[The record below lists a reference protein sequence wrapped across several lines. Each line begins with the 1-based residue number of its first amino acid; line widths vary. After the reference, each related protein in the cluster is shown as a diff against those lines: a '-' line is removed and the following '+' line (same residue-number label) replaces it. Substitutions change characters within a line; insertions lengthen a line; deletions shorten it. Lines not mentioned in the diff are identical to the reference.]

1 MPRSTTF
8 IIETTG
14 GAPVFHI
21 PVPISLLGEHENV
34 KFVFRNF
41 GGTPTFHVGGA
52 DVGVGP
58 GEAYDY
64 ATTTVAVMRERRIK
78 LEREGQELVMLEDG
92 VAASGP
98 SSEGTPQ
105 VRMKLEEE
113 TPRVPKRSKG
123 KEKAREHDAEGDAGQ
138 GGSTSAFTGA
148 SNTTDAVPSSPEE
161 VLALQRGSLHVD
173 NFAEVYEQGRQD
185 FALRCAPSQPSDR
198 ALTSD
203 EEKEWRLLWEAVLV
217 LDREN
222 WGPTRD
228 PDELKRRSEE
238 MIVAA
243 ARRAR
248 RQTQAPLP
256 DTPAQSNS
264 AEARSDSTAAP
275 PTDKPPAVKQRVRR
289 PVPNDVTNDKP
300 PPKNGVP
307 ATDVQAAKG
316 PLDQPGRAQPVK
328 VGGKP
333 VNAPVQGGEPSRGPK
348 ERARPPNTGA
358 NLTTHANEKP
368 VPGRVSGGNSGRGP
382 AQPPA
387 MPAAKA
393 PLGDVA
399 TTNPGD
405 GNAAAHEDPGAAR
418 RFIDALHTRLEKP
431 APQTA
436 PGVWAAVELERRKAS
451 GAVEVPASRSG
462 DAAPRPAAM
471 PARTSMKTKLD
482 AEAARAVAPTD
493 AVVQP
498 ARQALPSK
506 AIPPSSRPA
515 PMPARTSA
523 KLDAE
528 AGGAAAQT
536 DAVVEST
543 RRALAPLHAE
553 MRDQAQDKNRDKIMD
568 SPQASSSTN
577 SPSAAA
583 IVARN
588 LIASRVTGGR
598 AGVRPP
604 VKRNKNEKE
613 ASWPPVRGH
622 GRGKEAEREVKENAK
637 SVSLRGDSD
646 SAAPAGSKRS
656 ADAEGGPVN
665 AKRPRL
671 GATSEME
678 KEPPTPKK
686 STRSGSVQTPPDA
699 ESGKSISWDRA
710 LRPTV
715 PDGLQLIVAAGTTHW
730 AWGLPDNDKGNPP
743 AVAAKPPPVVL
754 LTQAECAWLARQ
766 EDLARTPDWWR
777 PVKWLELGER
787 MWEAHKA
794 GLPVRPLHHGLLHAA
809 WDRGEWRFAGVGHER
824 VGRVGMKWME
834 WILSKEGQAWRAGK

>member
-52 DVGVGP
+52 EVGVGP
-58 GEAYDY
+58 GDAYDY
-64 ATTTVAVMRERRIK
+64 PATIKAVIRARRIK
-78 LEREGQELVMLEDG
+78 REREEQELVMLEDG
-92 VAASGP
+92 VVAAGP
-98 SSEGTPQ
+98 SSQGTPQ

-123 KEKAREHDAEGDAGQ
+123 KEKAREDDAEGDAGQ
-138 GGSTSAFTGA
+138 GGSTSAVSGA

-161 VLALQRGSLHVD
+161 VLALQRGSLHVG

-198 ALTSD
+198 ALTSE

-275 PTDKPPAVKQRVRR
+275 PTDEPPAVKQRVRR
-289 PVPNDVTNDKP
+289 PDR
-300 PPKNGVP
+300 VP

-316 PLDQPGRAQPVK
+316 PLGPSATQSMTSFAHLPPADEPVRAQPVN

-348 ERARPPNTGA
+348 ERARPPNTGT
-358 NLTTHANEKP
+358 NLTTQANEKP

-387 MPAAKA
+387 QPAAKA

-418 RFIDALHTRLEKP
+418 RFIDTLHTRLEKP
-431 APQTA
+431 APQAA
-436 PGVWAAVELERRKAS
+436 PGFWAAAELERRKAS

-462 DAAPRPAAM
+462 DAPRPAAM
-471 PARTSMKTKLD
+471 PARTSMETKLD

-622 GRGKEAEREVKENAK
+622 GRGKEREREVKENAK
-637 SVSLRGDSD
+637 TILGDGLAGNSD

-671 GATSEME
+671 GAESEME

-686 STRSGSVQTPPDA
+686 STRSGSVQAPAETAPDRVPIRSA
-699 ESGKSISWDRA
+699 A
-710 LRPTV
+710 
-715 PDGLQLIVAAGTTHW
+715 PDGCKPRRAIAYAPGGRSYW
-730 AWGLPDNDKGNPP
+730 AWAPDDQIDPL
-743 AVAAKPPPVVL
+743 PVVP
-754 LTQAECAWLARQ
+754 LTPAECAWLARQ
-766 EDLARTPDWWR
+766 GDLARAPDWWR
-777 PVKWLELGER
+777 PVKWLELGQR
-787 MWEAHKA
+787 MCEAHA
-794 GLPVRPLHHGLLHAA
+794 EGLPVRPLYHGLLHAA
-809 WDRGEWRFAGVGHER
+809 WDRGEWRFEGVGHER
-824 VGRVGMKWME
+824 VGRVGMEWRKWV
-834 WILSKEGQAWRAGK
+834 LSKEGQAWRAGK